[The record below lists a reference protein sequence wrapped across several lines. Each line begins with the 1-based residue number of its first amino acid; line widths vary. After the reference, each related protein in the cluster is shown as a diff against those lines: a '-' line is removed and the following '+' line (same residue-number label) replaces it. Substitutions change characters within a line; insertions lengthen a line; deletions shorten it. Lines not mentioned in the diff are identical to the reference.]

1 MRPRGLL
8 GIRRPINILIIVNVL
23 FFILLSLHVQPP
35 DPSILIAGGGVIVLM
50 ITSYIIIVKKRM
62 GDQYIFLIISML
74 VSLGIIML
82 YRLNPNYGLAQIK
95 WYGLGIVLYFISY
108 ILFRV
113 IKGWDKYIY
122 GYIFGSM
129 LLFLITFTLGTN
141 VGGSINWVYIGN
153 FSFQPAEATKIFFV
167 FFIAAYYKLRLSSEE
182 ALTFPEREA
191 VLPYNN
197 EVSDSRL
204 QNHNYP
210 DHEQSDKSGS
220 NFEEAEISTEN
231 EAVPPKNSAD
241 NTVSLNS
248 NHSTSGF
255 YLKDFWMELSR
266 MLKTPNYRE
275 LIINKQLIKNKYVFL
290 AIVYLHL
297 FLLLMQRELG
307 MTVLFYVIFISIF
320 YIYEEDYKL
329 LLYNIGAL
337 GIILVL
343 SYFMLA
349 HVRVRLVTW
358 VNPWDQ
364 ISGKGYQ
371 ITQSLFAIVA
381 GGFFGTGLGLGSP
394 DFIPVVHTDFIF
406 SAICEEMGLFG
417 GMAVVLLYFILVYR
431 GFKIAL
437 TIKETFK
444 KVVALGIIL
453 IYGYQ
458 TFIIIGGVIK
468 LIPLTGITLP
478 FISYGGS
485 SLISAFIAF
494 GILQAIS
501 GLEAGG

>member
-255 YLKDFWMELSR
+255 YLKDFWRELSR
-266 MLKTPNYRE
+266 RLKTPNYRE

-371 ITQSLFAIVA
+371 ITQSLFAIVFMVS
-381 GGFFGTGLGLGSP
+381 GFPFVLSRLSASEFTSTLPNTFSNVSRETTPGRNMTGTSPVISKTVDSTPTSQSPPAIITSALPIKSSITCSALVGLNLPEIFALGAAIGAP
-394 DFIPVVHTDFIF
+394 DFSI
-406 SAICEEMGLFG
+406 
-417 GMAVVLLYFILVYR
+417 
-431 GFKIAL
+431 
-437 TIKETFK
+437 
-444 KVVALGIIL
+444 
-453 IYGYQ
+453 
-458 TFIIIGGVIK
+458 
-468 LIPLTGITLP
+468 
-478 FISYGGS
+478 
-485 SLISAFIAF
+485 SLIAM
-494 GILQAIS
+494 G
-501 GLEAGG
+501 